1 MKNYILYTPEPPQRR
16 VDGTF
21 NKGHIPFNKNKP
33 MIEWMPEYK
42 IKKVKK
48 NLELGRKTGHK
59 HLPGRNRI
67 AIVGIKDGKLY
78 PFRSAI
84 DAEKILRKKGIKVSK
99 RNIRSVCD
107 EKANKNKRN
116 GKYYIRKTAGGF
128 RWFNADDVEKYKYL
142 IK

>member
-1 MKNYILYTPEPPQRR
+1 MKNYILYTPKLPQRR
-16 VDGTF
+16 SDGTF
-21 NKGHIPFNKNKP
+21 NKGHTPFNKGVP
-33 MIEWMPEYK
+33 MSEWMD
-42 IKKVKK
+42 
-48 NLELGRKTGHK
+48 GRKIRKVMKCLEIGRKGHK
-59 HLPGRNRI
+59 HLPGCNRI

-78 PFRSAI
+78 PFRSAT